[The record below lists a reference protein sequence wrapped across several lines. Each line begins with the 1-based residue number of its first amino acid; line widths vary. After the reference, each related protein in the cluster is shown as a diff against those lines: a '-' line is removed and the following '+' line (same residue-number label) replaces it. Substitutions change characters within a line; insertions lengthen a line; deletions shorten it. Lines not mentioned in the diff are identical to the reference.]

1 VFILVLIFNLSLFAC
16 LLEIRIHMACYLEDY
31 SFMSY
36 DVLIGSLVEQC
47 VLP

>member
-1 VFILVLIFNLSLFAC
+1 M
-16 LLEIRIHMACYLEDY
+16 LLKNY

-36 DVLIGSLVEQC
+36 DALIGSLVEQC